1 MIDLRKAKKQKGKK
15 SFRTVSSV
23 RKRPPVISKD
33 YPPPKT
39 LFHVFFF
46 WGEGVGAFTS
56 YGISRKRKRKKKK
69 GWLLHYTYTHTD
81 IDRQ

>member
-33 YPPPKT
+33 YPPPQKPS
-39 LFHVFFF
+39 FMFFFF
-46 WGEGVGAFTS
+46 WGEGVAAFTS
-56 YGISRKRKRKKKK
+56 YGISRKRKRKKK